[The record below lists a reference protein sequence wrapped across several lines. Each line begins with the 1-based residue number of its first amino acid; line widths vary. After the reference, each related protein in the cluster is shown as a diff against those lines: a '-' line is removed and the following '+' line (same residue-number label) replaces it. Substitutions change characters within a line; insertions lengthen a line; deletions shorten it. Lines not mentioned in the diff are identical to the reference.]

1 MNILLTGHRG
11 FIGQHMLRSLEA
23 RGHVVSTYDWNDGNM
38 PSIMEQ
44 DWVIHIGGISS
55 TTERDIDKILTQNYD
70 FSRQIFN
77 SCKTYGVNL
86 QYASSASVYGMGQD
100 FRETAPPDPRT
111 PYAWSKYLFERYHL
125 KHQGGNIVQGFRYFN
140 VYGPEGEEHKGNQ
153 ASPFMQFKKQYQETG
168 RVKLFE
174 NSEEYLRDFI
184 HISNLIDIQLQFLE
198 VKQSGVFNVGTGKP
212 RSFKD
217 VALTVCSEK
226 EIDYIP
232 MPDILKN
239 SYQRYTC
246 ADMSKTRTALQQ

>member
-1 MNILLTGHRG
+1 
-11 FIGQHMLRSLEA
+11 MLRSLEA
-23 RGHVVSTYDWNDGNM
+23 RGHAVSTYDWNDSNM

-111 PYAWSKYLFERYHL
+111 PYAWSKYLMERYHL
-125 KHQGGNIVQGFRYFN
+125 SHQGGNIVQGFRYFN

-174 NSEEYLRDFI
+174 NSDDYLRDFI
-184 HISNLIDIQLQFLE
+184 HISKLIDIQLQFLE
-198 VKQSGVFNVGTGKP
+198 TNQSGVFNVGSGIAQ
-212 RSFKD
+212 SFKD
-217 VALTVCSEK
+217 VALTICSES

-232 MPDILKN
+232 MPDILKD

-246 ADMSKTRTALQQ
+246 ADMSKTWTALQK